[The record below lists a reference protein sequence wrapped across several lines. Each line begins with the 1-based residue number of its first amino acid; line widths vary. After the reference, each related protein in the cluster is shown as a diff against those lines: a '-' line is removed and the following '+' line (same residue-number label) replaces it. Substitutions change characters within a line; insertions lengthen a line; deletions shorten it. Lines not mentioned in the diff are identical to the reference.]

1 MGHISTARNHGY
13 AGLFI
18 ACFFAFS
25 SSAQIHIRGEHPE
38 MIFLPL
44 YEMTMPVDG
53 VVVSGHGW
61 RGGRV
66 HHGLDITQ
74 CNYDTAVSAWDG
86 VVRYAR
92 NGWNGGY
99 GNLVI
104 VLHSNGLETYYAHF
118 RELLVVE
125 GQTVQQ
131 NDPVGI
137 VGSTGNSLGAHLH
150 YEVRYHGLSIDPETI
165 HQNPVLW
172 LEKEGNHYIVK

>member
-1 MGHISTARNHGY
+1 MGHISTARNHGH

-25 SSAQIHIRGEHPE
+25 SSAQIHIRGEQPE
-38 MIFLPL
+38 MVFLPL

-131 NDPVGI
+131 NDPVG
-137 VGSTGNSLGAHLH
+137 S
-150 YEVRYHGLSIDPETI
+150 
-165 HQNPVLW
+165 
-172 LEKEGNHYIVK
+172 